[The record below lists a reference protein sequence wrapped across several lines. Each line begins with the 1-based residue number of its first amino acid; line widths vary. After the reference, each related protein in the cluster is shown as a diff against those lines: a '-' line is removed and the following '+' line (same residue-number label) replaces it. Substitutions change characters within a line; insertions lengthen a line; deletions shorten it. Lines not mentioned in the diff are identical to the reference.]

1 MCFCM
6 TKFLYGVVLKFSLI
20 NGRNLAGD
28 CAWCVLSKVNA
39 NLVENIQVVLI
50 FFLKS
55 LLRKF

>member
-1 MCFCM
+1 MFCM

-50 FFLKS
+50 IFL
-55 LLRKF
+55 